1 MKSFSFLLTLAFL
14 VPNANAIAQTPNSIP
29 FPPPTTT
36 PTEVVPPLAP
46 YTLGAGDVLRID
58 IYNIPEYSGEYAI
71 AIDGT
76 IEMPEV
82 GTLNLRDITVDEA
95 IQLVSNRYSRY
106 IRRPRIGVRL
116 IAQRPVTVAIA
127 GEVNRP
133 GSYTIELERNRK
145 FPTLTEVVNLA
156 EGITRSADVR
166 SVQLRRVYRGREQ
179 IIDLNLWELFAR
191 ANLTQDIPLRDGDTI
206 FVATQPAINPGELRQ
221 LADANFAGDLEEP
234 LEVVVIGEVFRPGT
248 HALNIERNQ
257 TQPIPTVTQA
267 IEVAGGITNLADIR
281 NIEVRRLTRIG
292 EEQAIAVN
300 LWELLESGDVEED
313 LILQEGDT
321 IVVPQATALNPA
333 EVETLATASFAPET
347 IQVYVVG
354 EVEDPGAIEVA
365 PNTALN
371 QALLAAGGFTS
382 RADFGDVELVRLNPN
397 GTVKRQ
403 DIRVNFE
410 SEIDEGNNPPLL
422 QNDIVLVRRS
432 GLAQFS
438 DTVGEAL
445 SPLRDFLPVFSLLRL
460 LGLD

>member
-1 MKSFSFLLTLAFL
+1 MTDELRCISLLCAFSFLLPTS
-14 VPNANAIAQTPNSIP
+14 AIAQTPHSIP

-36 PTEVVPPLAP
+36 PAEGVPPNAP
-46 YTLGAGDVLRID
+46 YTLGAGDVLNIE
-58 IYNIPEYSGEYAI
+58 IHNIPEYSGEYAI

-82 GTLNLRDITVDEA
+82 GTLDLRDSTVAEA
-95 IQLVSNRYSRY
+95 VQLIADRYSRY

-116 IAQRPVTVAIA
+116 ISQRPVTVAIA
-127 GEVNRP
+127 GEVNQP
-133 GSYTIELERNRK
+133 GSYTIDLDRNRK

-179 IIDLNLWELFAR
+179 VIDLDLWELFAR
-191 ANLTQDIPLRDGDTI
+191 GNLTQDLPLRDGDSI
-206 FVATQPAINPGELRQ
+206 FVATQADINPGELRQ
-221 LADANFAGDLEEP
+221 LADANFAGDVEEP
-234 LEVVVIGEVFRPGT
+234 LEAVVIGEVFRPGT
-248 HALNIERNQ
+248 HALNTERNQ
-257 TQPIPTVTQA
+257 NQPIPTVTQA
-267 IEVAGGITNLADIR
+267 IAAAGGITNLADIR
-281 NIEVRRLTRIG
+281 NIEVRRLTRTG
-292 EEQAIAVN
+292 EERVIAVN
-300 LWELLESGDVEED
+300 LWQLLQSGEVEED
-313 LILQEGDT
+313 LILQKGDT
-321 IVVPQATALNPA
+321 IVVPQATAFNPA
-333 EVETLATASFAPET
+333 ESETLATASFAPET

-397 GTVKRQ
+397 GTVTRQ

-410 SEIDEGNNPPLL
+410 SEIDEDGNPPLL

-432 GLAQFS
+432 GLA
-438 DTVGEAL
+438 
-445 SPLRDFLPVFSLLRL
+445 
-460 LGLD
+460 